1 MRTSKQYG
9 RLQDISLIYKSITF
23 LYTNNK
29 QKVFQVKTT
38 ISFTLAAKHP
48 KYLGMPLIRYVQD
61 LYTKNYKALM
71 DEIKEQNEGRVLQCS
86 WIGRLNAVKTS
97 VLPSLI
103 QYNSTKIPASYFVD
117 ISKLVLKY
125 V

>member
-1 MRTSKQYG
+1 
-9 RLQDISLIYKSITF
+9 
-23 LYTNNK
+23 
-29 QKVFQVKTT
+29 
-38 ISFTLAAKHP
+38 
-48 KYLGMPLIRYVQD
+48 MPLIRYVQD

-71 DEIKEQNEGRVLQCS
+71 DEIKEQNEGRVLPCS
-86 WIGRLNAVKTS
+86 WIGRLNAIKTS

-103 QYNSTKIPASYFVD
+103 QYNSAKIPASYFVD

>member
-1 MRTSKQYG
+1 
-9 RLQDISLIYKSITF
+9 
-23 LYTNNK
+23 
-29 QKVFQVKTT
+29 
-38 ISFTLAAKHP
+38 
-48 KYLGMPLIRYVQD
+48 
-61 LYTKNYKALM
+61 M
-71 DEIKEQNEGRVLQCS
+71 DEIKEQNEGRVLPCS

-125 V
+125 VQRGKRARIVSTNIDKNEIIGLMISDFGLTIKLQ